1 MSNFYSLTEQ
11 STEPEPTIV
20 PSRKVQFGRTETIF
34 FNVVDDEDIGLR
46 WCTREDD
53 LKFRRQWVRDVGI
66 LARVMRLSSSA
77 KADLTKCVWKFVGLE
92 SFTSPAM
99 ARLVAESKRQHI
111 DAVLTEQNQRRQR
124 AHRGTNCDYD
134 ETELLL
140 AVVSKHSS
148 EWARNRAYQIAV
160 EYSLM

>member
-1 MSNFYSLTEQ
+1 MSTFYSLTEQ
-11 STEPEPTIV
+11 ATAPEPMIV
-20 PSRKVQFGRTETIF
+20 PSRKVQFGETETIF
-34 FNVVDDEDIGLR
+34 FDEVDDEDIGLR

-53 LKFRRQWVRDVGI
+53 LEFRRQWVRDVGI
-66 LARVMRLSSSA
+66 LARIMRYASSE

-92 SFTSPAM
+92 SFASPAM
-99 ARLVAESKRQHI
+99 ARLVAECKRQHI
-111 DAVLTEQNQRRQR
+111 AAVLTEQNQGRQR
-124 AHRGTNCDYD
+124 AHGTNNAYD

-148 EWARNRAYQIAV
+148 EWARTRAYQIAV